1 LFGHAI
7 VRGTFLTYINSLR
20 AWKPL
25 TISAAFNGHDEP
37 HDKNGWEKE
46 SRGMKL
52 AVVSSEYPPFHW
64 GGVGAASHTLA
75 NQLALRGH
83 EVHIFTRKH
92 GMEPVK
98 NHSNIRIHMVKWLKF
113 PMAFALSF
121 GKNAVPLVNAE
132 GGFDAVIIFGN
143 MTLMRKQDFRELS
156 FPCLTKMCGTWA
168 GERSA
173 LKFGDISLTS
183 VSGANDLAVLKL
195 SARYDKY
202 EDYALTYSDAVIVE
216 CDNEINA
223 LNERMKGAIPIVDK
237 MGLRVDEGPAGTISP
252 LKDGFL
258 GRRGNVFKQVQLI
271 DMGLFSPTR
280 RKDELRRKYVGKK
293 GRLHLFVGRLAAR
306 KNVME
311 AARLFALH
319 ARARPDDRLLFIGKG
334 NQESRIRKF
343 AGQEGIQDKVHLVQ
357 NLGFSELA
365 DHYACADTFIFPSL
379 WEGFGLVL
387 LEALASGLPV
397 VSRPVGGAPEVIVN
411 GKNGFLYEKEEEAIR
426 ALEQCDGLDRD
437 WIVKDV
443 QKRFDLKRC
452 IDNMEA
458 ACKRIASEGKSRSL
472 VKA

>member
-1 LFGHAI
+1 MPFIGDDEAHD
-7 VRGTFLTYINSLR
+7 GNGR
-20 AWKPL
+20 AREL
-25 TISAAFNGHDEP
+25 GS
-37 HDKNGWEKE
+37 
-46 SRGMKL
+46 MKL

-64 GGVGAASHTLA
+64 GGVGAASYTLA

-143 MTLMRKQDFRELS
+143 MTLMRKQDFRELK
-156 FPCLTKMCGTWA
+156 FPCMTKMCGTWA

-202 EDYALTYSDAVIVE
+202 EDYALMYSDAVIVE
-216 CDNEINA
+216 CDNEISA
-223 LNERMKGAIPIVDK
+223 LNVRMKGWLPTVNQ
-237 MGLRVDEGPAGTISP
+237 MGLKVDERPLAKAGSPLSDDAPAGALSP
-252 LKDGFL
+252 LKEGFL
-258 GRRGNVFKQVQLI
+258 GKRGNVFKQVQLI

-280 RKDELRRKYVGKK
+280 RKEELRRKYIGKK
-293 GRLHLFVGRLAAR
+293 GKLHLFVGRLAAR

-343 AGQEGIQDKVHLVQ
+343 AKREGIQDKVHLVQ
-357 NLGFSELA
+357 NLGFDELA
-365 DHYACADTFIFPSL
+365 DHYACADMFIFPSL

-397 VSRPVGGAPEVIVN
+397 VSRPVGGAPEVIIN
-411 GKNGFLYEKEEEAIR
+411 GKNGFLYEKEEEAIK

-437 WIVKDV
+437 WIVSDV
-443 QKRFDLKRC
+443 QRRFDLTKC

-458 ACKRIASEGKSRSL
+458 VCKRIASEGKTRSL